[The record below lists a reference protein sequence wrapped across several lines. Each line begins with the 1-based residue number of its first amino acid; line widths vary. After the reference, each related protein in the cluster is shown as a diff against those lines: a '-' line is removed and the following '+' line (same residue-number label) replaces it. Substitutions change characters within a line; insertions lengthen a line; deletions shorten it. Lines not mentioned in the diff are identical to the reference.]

1 MIQCSRVYFDRH
13 FQPVQGWLSFGAE
26 GARMVARKKT
36 KSAKAKAAAKTKSN
50 AKTKSSAGDGQAHE
64 VPVTE
69 GQV

>member
-1 MIQCSRVYFDRH
+1 
-13 FQPVQGWLSFGAE
+13 
-26 GARMVARKKT
+26 MVARKKT